1 MAMDIGQLLGFLR
14 QPAMQAQAI
23 NPASLLPQGAGQP
36 PAALAN
42 IYAQEQAAKR
52 DAAATKAAQEAAAA
66 KALQDRQTLIERQGA
81 AAGGIAEFLAP
92 LQEQMPEETWN
103 LFEANQQ
110 MLTNPETFDLGM
122 SGIEKLLQ
130 DRSDYR
136 TATQKDSEK
145 MSTSMRL
152 GMELYPDD
160 PVARRKFVEEHAMKS
175 GVTID
180 QGQKYLSVSD
190 LGKLMMPDGSPV
202 PPGTTWDQANK
213 MGVILRDAVSG
224 ETAGKLGMLQTSQE
238 LFGVI
243 DDLMFDEEGNPNTEN
258 IRNAFLIG
266 LDPTP
271 GEGIAKIGLELFGGA
286 EKADEAGRLY
296 QAFETGFQALTRTET
311 GAAMPPEEVENTK
324 RRFRPGPLDSDAEV
338 MQKYNA
344 YKSFVNNA
352 IRLMRPTEGKG
363 KTYGDDTAALSADL
377 NRLADQALISAGYT
391 GGSKED
397 GPGTGVTVPENM
409 GENFMDYLTEELPP
423 GATPILE

>member
-14 QPAMQAQAI
+14 QPAPQAQAI

-36 PAALAN
+36 PPGLMN
-42 IYAQEQAAKR
+42 LYAQQQAAER
-52 DAAATKAAQEAAAA
+52 EAAATQAATDLQNQQQQQAAS
-66 KALQDRQTLIERQGA
+66 
-81 AAGGIAEFLAP
+81 GIAQFLAP
-92 LQEQMPEETWN
+92 MQTQVSPEAWN
-103 LFEANQQ
+103 VVQASVQ
-110 MLTNPETFDLGM
+110 MLDNPATFDIGTE
-122 SGIEKLLQ
+122 GIQKWLE
-130 DRSDYR
+130 DRSDLR
-136 TATQKDSEK
+136 ADLAKDAGQ
-145 MSTSMRL
+145 MSNSMRIAK
-152 GMELYPDD
+152 ELHPDD
-160 PVARRKFVEEHAMKS
+160 IEAQRAFVEQHAMKA
-175 GVTID
+175 GVKID
-180 QGQKYLSVSD
+180 QGDKFLTVND
-190 LGKLMMPDGSPV
+190 LGKLMLPNGDPV
-202 PPGTTWDQANK
+202 PPGITWDQARE
-213 MGVILRDAVSG
+213 MGVVLRDAVSG

-271 GEGIAKIGLELFGGA
+271 GEGIAKMGLELFGGREA
-286 EKADEAGRLY
+286 ADEAGRLY

-391 GGSKED
+391 GGSKEA
-397 GPGTGVTVPENM
+397 GTGVIVPEDTGANYL
-409 GENFMDYLTEELPP
+409 DYLTEELPP